1 MLEKINKAIEMLQAK
16 PDLTD
21 KEQQILENLLQQK
34 HILENNTEISSVL
47 SRLGENWWTVDKLKQ
62 IIQEWWDKL
71 EWLSELSDLMELWSD
86 LVEIVW
92 TVYEGTTLIV
102 SGIWGILWWIKDLL
116 TSLTDVFWGF
126 SW

>member
-1 MLEKINKAIEMLQAK
+1 
-16 PDLTD
+16 
-21 KEQQILENLLQQK
+21 
-34 HILENNTEISSVL
+34 
-47 SRLGENWWTVDKLKQ
+47 
-62 IIQEWWDKL
+62 L

-116 TSLTDVFWGF
+116 SSLTDVFWGL

>member
-47 SRLGENWWTVDKLKQ
+47 SRVGENWWTVDTLKQ

-86 LVEIVW
+86 LVELVW

-116 TSLTDVFWGF
+116 SSLTDVFWGL

>member
-71 EWLSELSDLMELWSD
+71 EWLSELSDLMELRSD
-86 LVEIVW
+86 LVGIVW

-116 TSLTDVFWGF
+116 SSLTDVFWGL

>member
-92 TVYEGTTLIV
+92 TVYEGTTLMV

-116 TSLTDVFWGF
+116 SSLTDVFWGL

>member
-47 SRLGENWWTVDKLKQ
+47 SRVGENWWTVDKLKQ

-86 LVEIVW
+86 LVELVW

-116 TSLTDVFWGF
+116 TSLTDVFWGL

>member
-47 SRLGENWWTVDKLKQ
+47 SRLGEN
-62 IIQEWWDKL
+62 
-71 EWLSELSDLMELWSD
+71 
-86 LVEIVW
+86 
-92 TVYEGTTLIV
+92 
-102 SGIWGILWWIKDLL
+102 
-116 TSLTDVFWGF
+116 
-126 SW
+126 

>member
-116 TSLTDVFWGF
+116 SSLTDVFWGL